1 MNDSQEDKILKEFG
15 KKLEKLRKAKKL
27 SYRNFAYAADLSVSY
42 IQKLEAGDSN
52 PSYTTLL
59 KLAEALN
66 VELNEF
72 AIK

>member
-27 SYRNFAYAADLSVSY
+27 SYRNFAYEADLSVSY

-59 KLAEALN
+59 KLAEALD
-66 VELNEF
+66 VELNVF
-72 AIK
+72 SVK